1 VEAREGIELVGHA
14 DWPAGRKLLAAVT
27 KLDPAWATTWS
38 GRYRVPAIEVHLLN
52 NVGPA
57 VRAQGYLDRKELLE
71 VIEWKA
77 GHRTLGRADRGNTD
91 WQIEEITRAALNAPE
106 GIQHRILTLLDY
118 VGVRTASAILAIVF
132 PDRETV
138 MDIRALGALKRFTQL
153 GEIITPLDAYCDPH
167 LPPYIQYR
175 DLCVSLRPM
184 TECSLR
190 DVDRALWAWHEA
202 GMP

>member
-1 VEAREGIELVGHA
+1 VGVREGVEPAGQAV
-14 DWPAGRKLLAAVT
+14 WPADQKLMAAVT

-38 GRYRVPAIEVHLLN
+38 GHYPLPAIEVHLLT
-52 NVGPA
+52 NVGPTVLA
-57 VRAQGYLDRKELLE
+57 RGYLERKELLE

-77 GHRTLGRADRGNTD
+77 GHRTLGRADSGNTD
-91 WQIEEITRAALNAPE
+91 WQIEEITRAALTAPE

-118 VGVRTASAILAIVF
+118 VGVRTASAILAIVY

-138 MDIRALGALKRFTQL
+138 MDVRALEALRRFTLL
-153 GEIITPLDAYCDPH
+153 GEITTRLDAYCDPH

-175 DLCVSLRPM
+175 DLCVSLTPR
-184 TECSLR
+184 TGCSLR
-190 DVDRALWAWHEA
+190 NLDRALWAWHKA